1 MRRER
6 VYDLIKR
13 APRSMDTMDKI
24 KELISLMN
32 TNNLVEIEVQE
43 DTLRIKV
50 RRGDGIQ
57 PSVLHAH
64 QFPIIPEEK
73 QLPQIQKDNSL
84 AISSP
89 MVGTFYRAP
98 SPGAEPFVQI
108 ADVVDPETVVCVIEA
123 MKIINEIKAEV
134 SGKIVEILVED
145 GKAVEYG
152 QPLFRVLP
160 VSTSM
165 KGQQG

>member
-1 MRRER
+1 ME
-6 VYDLIKR
+6 
-13 APRSMDTMDKI
+13 TMNKI

-43 DTLRIKV
+43 DDLRIKV

-57 PSVLHAH
+57 HSVLPAH
-64 QFPIIPEEK
+64 QLTGVAEER
-73 QLPQIQKDNSL
+73 QPLLTQKDNLL

-89 MVGTFYRAP
+89 MVGTFYKAP
-98 SPGAEPFVQI
+98 TPGAKPFVE
-108 ADVVDPETVVCVIEA
+108 AGDTVEPESVVCVIEA
-123 MKIINEIKAEV
+123 MKIINEIKAEL
-134 SGKIVEILVED
+134 SGKIVEVLVED

-160 VSTSM
+160 VSPEQSA
-165 KGQQG
+165 QQQR